1 VDQCGRIYGQR
12 WAIGDEDY
20 HDRVSRLVGLGALTV
35 IASLASAA
43 GIVFS
48 RRTVLVLLAGG
59 VLAALI
65 RAAITGLYDV
75 VRCLH
80 FLLATAMRQSR
91 QPIAGE
97 RQENRNDSEYAQPS
111 HGEEP

>member
-1 VDQCGRIYGQR
+1 
-12 WAIGDEDY
+12 
-20 HDRVSRLVGLGALTV
+20 VSRLVGLGALTV

-43 GIVFS
+43 GIVLS
-48 RRTVLVLLAGG
+48 RRTVLVLLARG
-59 VLAALI
+59 VLTAMT
-65 RAAITGLYDV
+65 RAAIAGLSDLV
-75 VRCLH
+75 PGPH

-97 RQENRNDSEYAQPS
+97 RQESRKDSKDPQPS